1 MANATQFNWVDPT
14 LNTDG
19 GPISPGEITGYQIG
33 IRQGGSAG
41 TYPTTVSVAS
51 ATATTELFSAITPA
65 LVSGTYEAAI
75 RSVGPT
81 DSAWSSEVTFTIT
94 GVPTAPTGF
103 SVS

>member
-1 MANATQFNWVDPT
+1 MPNPVQFNWVDPV

-19 GPISPGEITGYQIG
+19 GPIAAGEITGYQIG

-41 TYPTTVSVAS
+41 TYPITVSVAS
-51 ATATTELFSAITPA
+51 PTATSEPFSAITPA

-81 DSAWSSEVTFTIT
+81 DSAWSAEISFSIS
-94 GVPTAPTGF
+94 GVPNPPTGF
-103 SVS
+103 SVA

>member
-1 MANATQFNWVDPT
+1 MSNPTVFNWTDPT

-19 GPISPGEITGYQIG
+19 GPVVAGEITGYQIG

-51 ATATTELFSAITPA
+51 PTAVSEPFSAISPP

-75 RSVGPT
+75 RSIGPT
-81 DSAWSSEVTFTIT
+81 DSAWSSEVTFSIA
-94 GVPTAPTGF
+94 GVPQPPSGF
-103 SVS
+103 SVA